1 MRDGLYNRGAYGLPK
16 GAADTFTGR
25 QFLDYAKHAKD
36 AIKDELTREGLPG
49 QIDIEA
55 GDVVEVLVLNNDV
68 IKAVIRWPF
77 DDVQDL
83 CLVIEPARSPA
94 ARGCVFVRTVWFNAV
109 SDTHAPLNKTV
120 FSHP

>member
-16 GAADTFTGR
+16 GSTDDFTGR

-36 AIKDELTREGLPG
+36 AIKDEIVRAELPG

-55 GDVVEVLVLNNDV
+55 GDVVEVTVLNNATV
-68 IKAVIRWPF
+68 KAVIRWPF
-77 DDVQDL
+77 DDTQDL

-94 ARGCVFVRTVWFNAV
+94 ARGTVFVRTVWFNSV
-109 SDTHAPLNKTV
+109 SDKHATLNKTV
-120 FSHP
+120 FTRP